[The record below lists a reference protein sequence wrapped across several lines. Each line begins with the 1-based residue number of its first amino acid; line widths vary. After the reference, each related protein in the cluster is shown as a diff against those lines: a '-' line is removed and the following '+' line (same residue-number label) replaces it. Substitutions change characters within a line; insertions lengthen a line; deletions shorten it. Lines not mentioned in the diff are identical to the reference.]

1 MKKFM
6 KLLIATALIVTMAV
20 CFAAC
25 GGKTME
31 KVYDLSGVKATAV
44 ATKTG
49 QLNDFTDQGSTTDE
63 QGEWVVVYKTNYN
76 DKKEYVST
84 TYTLYN
90 AATEKVVATSTTK
103 NDNPFMLYNVFGESV
118 AVKLSGYVQQGNSS
132 YGKYTKVSAVYYAE
146 TTVDLGSV
154 DIDDVV
160 VDADNYDYDLK
171 GLNDNAQLVK
181 VGDYIFKVVDGV
193 MSHVEN
199 ATASV
204 SGIDEYMN
212 GYYYTLE
219 QSGVT
224 VYDANLNLYGFVRVP
239 SYASAY
245 PIVLANGNVLI
256 QYTINQDPYGDDY
269 DMISVNNNY
278 GSATKSNI
286 TTLLYNVEKNT
297 AKEIKFD
304 YLVEGVETENL
315 AEKVDNIAYMYEIKD
330 NRVDYNEEAAIVAK
344 LSNNGKVGTI
354 YGKAEDYLVNAYMRP
369 VAENRFMGISI
380 SGEKVLYN
388 EEMEKI
394 ATFTSSAYAN
404 EQYIVDGS
412 KYYTFDGVLIAD
424 TAKYFVRANF
434 ANGNAIYADIDYDN
448 NTTDYYLIANN
459 TMSKIATTYT
469 GVDATK
475 TSGETFATFGDN
487 YYVITKWTKNSDTG
501 LKSSVDY
508 VYNMNGA
515 KLTETVSYVDRYAN
529 NSENKATAI
538 YNRKVVTE
546 AEGLLVFRVTVE
558 KYNENKKDDKGN
570 VVPGYETFTEYYY
583 CK

>member
-1 MKKFM
+1 MKKLM
-6 KLLIATALIVTMAV
+6 KLLIATALVLTMAV

-31 KVYDLSGVKATAV
+31 EVYDLSGVKATAV

-49 QLNDFTDQGSTTDE
+49 QLTDFTDQKE
-63 QGEWVVVYKTNYN
+63 AAAQGEWVVVYKTNYN
-76 DKKEYVST
+76 DKNVAVSN

-103 NDNPFMLYNVFGESV
+103 NGNPFYIQSAFGEYV
-118 AVKLSGYVQQGNSS
+118 AVKLSGYVQYEG
-132 YGKYTKVSAVYYAE
+132 YTKISTIYYDE
-146 TTVDLGSV
+146 TTVDVGSV
-154 DIDDVV
+154 DVEDVIQYGDLV
-160 VDADNYDYDLK
+160 GANYDAD
-171 GLNDNAQLVK
+171 LVK
-181 VGDYIFKVVDGV
+181 IGDYIFKVVDGT

-204 SGIDEYMN
+204 GAIDEYMN
-212 GYYYTLE
+212 GYYYETD
-219 QSGVT
+219 QTGIT
-224 VYDANLNLYGFVRVP
+224 VYDSNLNLYGFVRVP
-239 SYASAY
+239 YYAQANST
-245 PIVLANGNVLI
+245 VLSNGNVII
-256 QYTINQDPYGDDY
+256 QYSVEQDPYGDDY
-269 DMISVNNNY
+269 DMISIRNM
-278 GSATKSNI
+278 GATTSVSKSNLDTI
-286 TTLLYNVEKNT
+286 LYNVEKNT

-304 YLVEGVETENL
+304 YVLSYADTENL
-315 AEKVDNIAYMYEIKD
+315 AEKVDNIAYLYEIKD
-330 NRVDYNEEAAIVAK
+330 NRVDYNDEAMIVAE

-354 YGKAEDYLVNAYMRP
+354 YGKAEDYLVNAE
-369 VAENRFMGISI
+369 VEAIAENRFLAKSI

-394 ATFTSSAYAN
+394 ATFTSSANAG

-424 TAKYFVRANF
+424 TAKYFIRASF
-434 ANGNAIYADIDYDN
+434 DNGNAIYADVDYDN

-475 TSGETFATFGDN
+475 TSGETFATFGSN

-501 LKSSVDY
+501 LVSYVDY

-515 KLTETVSYVDRYAN
+515 KLTETVSYVDSYAT

-538 YNRKVVTE
+538 YDREVVTE
-546 AEGLLVFRVTVE
+546 AEGLLVFKVTVK
-558 KYNENKKDDKGN
+558 KYNENKKDD
-570 VVPGYETFTEYYY
+570 VVIGYETFTEYYY